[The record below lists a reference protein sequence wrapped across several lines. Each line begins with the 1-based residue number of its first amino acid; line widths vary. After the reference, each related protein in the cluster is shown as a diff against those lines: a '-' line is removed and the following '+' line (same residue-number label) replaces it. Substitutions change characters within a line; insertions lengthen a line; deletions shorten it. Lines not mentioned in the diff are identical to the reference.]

1 MQNINV
7 LTAIFFYF
15 SQKVTV
21 RLRPLNSK
29 EALKSEF
36 ETVKILDEH
45 VLALLDP
52 GYELNPDDVSPSRT
66 ISFVLSD

>member
-1 MQNINV
+1 M
-7 LTAIFFYF
+7 
-15 SQKVTV
+15 TV
-21 RLRPLNSK
+21 RLRPLNSR

-52 GYELNPDDVSPSRT
+52 GYELNPDDVSPSN
-66 ISFVLSD
+66 FLCFK